1 MDREKSV
8 RRPFGFVSFSSEKT
22 AEEVLRQQ
30 RHSVNGASIEVRPAK
45 PRPHEQQQ
53 LQMQQQ
59 YQYGD
64 YLLPH
69 HHNALISSMS
79 NSTITHQPMMGV
91 HANQNS
97 YYTTSNN
104 NYPQQ
109 IDQWSQGANNGSSYW
124 STANTD
130 IRNNNN
136 STSVPQWSSGNSSNL
151 RLRQVLKAQFQ
162 RRILHYEKW
171 RVLFSFE
178 KCHLCFFRKQWWFVI
193 CEWQ

>member
-59 YQYGD
+59 YQYGE
-64 YLLPH
+64 YLLPQH
-69 HHNALISSMS
+69 LSTMLIPSISASSMAAS
-79 NSTITHQPMMGV
+79 

-97 YYTTSNN
+97 YYTSNN
-104 NYPQQ
+104 NNYA
-109 IDQWSQGANNGSSYW
+109 G
-124 STANTD
+124 
-130 IRNNNN
+130 
-136 STSVPQWSSGNSSNL
+136 
-151 RLRQVLKAQFQ
+151 QVNASLVKVWKKETV
-162 RRILHYEKW
+162 R
-171 RVLFSFE
+171 
-178 KCHLCFFRKQWWFVI
+178 
-193 CEWQ
+193 

>member
-59 YQYGD
+59 YQYGE
-64 YLLPH
+64 YILPQH
-69 HHNALISSMS
+69 HHNQLLSSISAPTM
-79 NSTITHQPMMGV
+79 THQSIMGV

-97 YYTTSNN
+97 YYTHTTNNN
-104 NYPQQ
+104 NYLGQVN
-109 IDQWSQGANNGSSYW
+109 IY
-124 STANTD
+124 
-130 IRNNNN
+130 IR
-136 STSVPQWSSGNSSNL
+136 L
-151 RLRQVLKAQFQ
+151 
-162 RRILHYEKW
+162 I
-171 RVLFSFE
+171 FE
-178 KCHLCFFRKQWWFVI
+178 TNFFLLLD
-193 CEWQ
+193 